1 MYIIVSIEIISS
13 SILYFTVEYDA
24 LYILIVLLIAAC
36 LGGNFVC
43 IIPLYTQVYG
53 MDAGPRMYAL
63 TGAIIGMSQFCCP
76 LLLKFLLSDKKDYL
90 IIFLIG
96 GGLCVIKL
104 IALIFFND
112 NEKVNVTI
120 EDTADSTENEIKND
134 NTANLICKN

>member
-63 TGAIIGMSQFCCP
+63 TGAIIGMAQFCCP

-112 NEKVNVTI
+112 KEKVNVTV